1 MKFRHC
7 SVAMR
12 LGCDGIFNNH
22 LDANLLQRI
31 LVNELDAVVTK
42 HAETF
47 FTEPLDMLF
56 TECLL
61 H

>member
-1 MKFRHC
+1 
-7 SVAMR
+7 MR